1 MSTSTTCRTAFP
13 DVVDW
18 SAMLIDLCETPGWLM
33 SEVGAKLGSRER
45 ERAIRDLDHERD
57 ITLAIH
63 AALPDVIR
71 DTKETLVVMSYRLA
85 AAASWP

>member
-1 MSTSTTCRTAFP
+1 MPMRKNVTSTTCRTAFS

-33 SEVGAKLGSRER
+33 SEVGAKLGSG

-63 AALPDVIR
+63 ATLPD
-71 DTKETLVVMSYRLA
+71 
-85 AAASWP
+85 ASR